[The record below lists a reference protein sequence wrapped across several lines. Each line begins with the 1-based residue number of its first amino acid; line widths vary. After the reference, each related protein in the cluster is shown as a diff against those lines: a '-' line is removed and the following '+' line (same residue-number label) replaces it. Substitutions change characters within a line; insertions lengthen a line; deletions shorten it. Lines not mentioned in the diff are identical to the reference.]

1 VSQILQATIKTDDEY
16 EAKKAQEWA
25 DQIGLK
31 VVAKLKEASGN
42 FKYIVSVTIQEKGAG
57 LHHSATCH
65 WDPTADGSV
74 TVRWDQALNM
84 DVVITV
90 FALAL

>member
-1 VSQILQATIKTDDEY
+1 
-16 EAKKAQEWA
+16 
-25 DQIGLK
+25 
-31 VVAKLKEASGN
+31 EASDN